1 MEERSLRVY
10 EQKTFF
16 SKIGTTIS
24 KILIPTK
31 IGFNGMMISVKR
43 NNLLKAYEAYKTFNE
58 DNTEKREHINQKY
71 EDTFALYLESIDK
84 YVMDSIYKKV
94 KNGNASPFEQDALSR
109 YYVIT
114 HLKETQYLEYK
125 YRKQKYLLELDY
137 ESVKGS
143 NKEKLIQK
151 YNRFY
156 VEKMD
161 TLYKGILKNYSVQL
175 ADNLKTSANDKA
187 EIYDKVF
194 DTIEEYI
201 VNILTIKM
209 KSEEYKI
216 DKETLEQYDK
226 YSKFLAGKPDSI
238 DVLEKKMIILAISRK
253 IFTHSLPLIIA
264 EQCYEQLL
272 NEVRS
277 ELVHAKNDRKFKKA
291 YKMLLTILEEYNINL
306 LSTKVYWERPKERE
320 EYKKF
325 WEKYKKIEDAKN
337 TKNKDVKKEILF
349 IKKDLKYISNDPK
362 RYKLVINAY
371 KKKLVELGAMKVVK
385 DLAVSD
391 TKKYVKKRKEEKM
404 TKLSEV
410 TFLDIEENK
419 AYAELIEKV
428 AKKAFEIEKI
438 DEINLYINVIL
449 TNPIN
454 IKNTNKKYRNID
466 RETDVL
472 SFPMFE
478 KEEIDNMRKNG
489 NSIEDT
495 LGDVMISIPRVT
507 DQAIEYGHSFERE
520 LSYML
525 IHGFY
530 HLMRYDHM
538 EEEDKKVMREKEEA
552 VLNSLNITR

>member
-137 ESVKGS
+137 ESVKS
-143 NKEKLIQK
+143 ANKEKLIQR
-151 YNRFY
+151 YNKFY
-156 VEKMD
+156 IEKMD

-201 VNILTIKM
+201 VNILTMKM

-238 DVLEKKMIILAISRK
+238 DILEKKMIILAISRK

-306 LSTKVYWERPKERE
+306 LSTKVYWEKPKERE

-325 WEKYKKIEDAKN
+325 WEKYKKIEEAKN
-337 TKNKDVKKEILF
+337 TKNKYVKKEILF
-349 IKKDLKYISNDPK
+349 IKKDLKYISNDAK

-391 TKKYVKKRKEEKM
+391 TKKYVKKTKKRKE
-404 TKLSEV
+404 
-410 TFLDIEENK
+410 
-419 AYAELIEKV
+419 
-428 AKKAFEIEKI
+428 AKN
-438 DEINLYINVIL
+438 D
-449 TNPIN
+449 
-454 IKNTNKKYRNID
+454 
-466 RETDVL
+466 
-472 SFPMFE
+472 
-478 KEEIDNMRKNG
+478 
-489 NSIEDT
+489 
-495 LGDVMISIPRVT
+495 
-507 DQAIEYGHSFERE
+507 
-520 LSYML
+520 
-525 IHGFY
+525 
-530 HLMRYDHM
+530 
-538 EEEDKKVMREKEEA
+538 
-552 VLNSLNITR
+552 

>member
-1 MEERSLRVY
+1 MEERRLRVY
-10 EQKTFF
+10 QQKTFF
-16 SKIGTTIS
+16 SKIGTTLS
-24 KILIPTK
+24 KILVPTRV
-31 IGFNGMMISVKR
+31 GFNSMMITVKR
-43 NNLLKAYEAYKTFNE
+43 NNLLKAFEAVQNFDDE
-58 DNTEKREHINQKY
+58 DKEKKESLNRKY

-137 ESVKGS
+137 ESVKS
-143 NKEKLIQK
+143 ANKEKLIQR
-151 YNRFY
+151 YNKFY
-156 VEKMD
+156 IEKMD

-201 VNILTIKM
+201 VNILTMKM

-238 DVLEKKMIILAISRK
+238 DILEKKMIILAISRK

-306 LSTKVYWERPKERE
+306 LSTKVYWEKPKERE

-325 WEKYKKIEDAKN
+325 WEKYKKIEEAKN

-349 IKKDLKYISNDPK
+349 IKKDLKYISNDAK

-391 TKKYVKKRKEEKM
+391 TKKYVKKTKKRKE
-404 TKLSEV
+404 
-410 TFLDIEENK
+410 
-419 AYAELIEKV
+419 
-428 AKKAFEIEKI
+428 AKN
-438 DEINLYINVIL
+438 D
-449 TNPIN
+449 
-454 IKNTNKKYRNID
+454 
-466 RETDVL
+466 
-472 SFPMFE
+472 
-478 KEEIDNMRKNG
+478 
-489 NSIEDT
+489 
-495 LGDVMISIPRVT
+495 
-507 DQAIEYGHSFERE
+507 
-520 LSYML
+520 
-525 IHGFY
+525 
-530 HLMRYDHM
+530 
-538 EEEDKKVMREKEEA
+538 
-552 VLNSLNITR
+552 